1 MVSLGTMH
9 RAKGLEFKCVFVI
22 DASDNY
28 LPSAAVLAKKTDT
41 QLREDFIEQERQLL
55 YVSITRARDVTFVT
69 WVGKPS
75 RFLQVRE

>member
-22 DASDNY
+22 DVSDNY
-28 LPSAAVLAKKTDT
+28 LPSASVLSKKTDA

-69 WVGKPS
+69 WTGTPS
-75 RFLQVRE
+75 RFLGEKE

>member
-1 MVSLGTMH
+1 MH

-28 LPSAAVLAKKTDT
+28 LPSAAVLAIKTDI

-55 YVSITRARDVTFVT
+55 YVSITRARDATFVT

>member
-1 MVSLGTMH
+1 MH

-22 DASDNY
+22 DTSDDY
-28 LPSAAVLAKKTDT
+28 LPNAAVLHRKTDT
-41 QLREDFIEQERQLL
+41 QLREDFVEQEKQLL
-55 YVSITRARDVTFVT
+55 YVSLTRARDVTFVT